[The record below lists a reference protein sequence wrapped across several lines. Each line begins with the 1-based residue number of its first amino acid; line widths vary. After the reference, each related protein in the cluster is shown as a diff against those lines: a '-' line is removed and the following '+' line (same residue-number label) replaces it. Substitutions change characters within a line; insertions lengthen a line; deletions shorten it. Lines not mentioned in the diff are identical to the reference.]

1 MNIPSRFEV
10 IEEEGQGEQ
19 ADIEEEEQVGEGSKR
34 VQAQRD
40 VASEARGAA
49 ADRRDDDFNEQ
60 EGVTSEDEPLL
71 ASLPAS
77 GQAITHQLI
86 SWESEDAYLAEGRR
100 RTPLQHQAISEEL
113 RTLKIDEDD
122 VHISLEHVS
131 NVFLRTPDGSTLRG
145 MEARIEF
152 RKDATPEQFDRYLG
166 KFHSPYRHSLLTRLQ
181 RDKSIEVVILGSQ
194 ITPEKAKPVNFLR
207 VVCRHTFL
215 GYVKSHWRTQ
225 SEGFFDSP
233 DGICD
238 AVSGGEMLSLPFFK
252 KFLKQHIGKP
262 EPHLVGTKEGDLT
275 WRICR
280 LTVTGGFFMQSN
292 EAPVALR
299 SDPGASLLGAGGS
312 SASVA
317 RVLKRPLNAI
327 ERFRRN
333 LQTCVPRPLQSKG
346 FNQPRKDG
354 QRPKKRRETGQQPGK
369 PAAGGPLQKQAGPG
383 KGGGAAKKFDGSILD
398 YLRQRLPS
406 PNCLTQ
412 LLTRDVMLSYLL
424 SPAIAAGQIGA
435 NEPPPRTPSEVE
447 ERVFSHCVQR
457 RIRELHCGETLSDMT
472 DEAERM
478 RQELTAALPAPGPGA
493 PDSPDEG
500 RYWTATYF
508 LHHASPFDTA
518 HLKVLCSNA
527 HSLMAQLLGRIAE
540 ASKERDKPRVT
551 ADALAD
557 KVLQVITAG
566 PDEGA
571 GEPQTPKAPFAS
583 EAHIAIAHAI
593 SLQIYWNAT
602 RENSP
607 PKDLLLQ
614 YLRLK
619 GDATTVIF
627 VTAPLM
633 LRVNRAKPEL
643 KRKVLLDAAAYFL
656 SDECSLVD
664 VHGPDASVRSWRVS
678 KPASA

>member
-1 MNIPSRFEV
+1 M

-19 ADIEEEEQVGEGSKR
+19 ADIEEEEQVGEGSRRK
-34 VQAQRD
+34 QAQRD

-49 ADRRDDDFNEQ
+49 ADRRDDDFSEQ

-86 SWESEDAYLAEGRR
+86 NWESDDAYLAEVRK

-113 RTLKIDEDD
+113 RTLNIDVEGEFED
-122 VHISLEHVS
+122 VRISLEHVS
-131 NVFLRTPDGSTLRG
+131 NVFLKISDGSTLRG
-145 MEARIEF
+145 MEARIDF

-166 KFHSPYRHSLLTRLQ
+166 RFHSPHRHSLLTRLQ

-194 ITPEKAKPVNFLR
+194 ITPDKQKNFNFLR

-238 AVSGGEMLSLPFFK
+238 AVSGGEMLNLAFFK
-252 KFLKQHIGKP
+252 EFRKKHIGKP
-262 EPHLVGTKEGDLT
+262 EPHNVGTKECDLT

-317 RVLKRPLNAI
+317 RVVKRPLTAV

-333 LQTCVPRPLQSKG
+333 LQTCVPRPWQSKG
-346 FNQPRKDG
+346 SNQPGKDG
-354 QRPKKRRETGQQPGK
+354 QRPMRRRKTGQQPGK
-369 PAAGGPLQKQAGPG
+369 PAAEGPLQKQAGPG
-383 KGGGAAKKFDGSILD
+383 KGGGTTKKCNETIMDLV
-398 YLRQRLPS
+398 RQRLPS

-412 LLTRDVMLSYLL
+412 LLTRDVMLGLLL

-435 NEPPPRTPSEVE
+435 DEPPPSTPSEVE
-447 ERVFSHCVQR
+447 QRVFSHCVQR
-457 RIRELHCGETLSDMT
+457 RIRELHCDSPLSDMT

-508 LHHASPFDTA
+508 LHNASSFDTP

-527 HSLMAQLLGRIAE
+527 HSQMASMLGRIAE
-540 ASKERDKPRVT
+540 ASKEQDKPRVD
-551 ADALAD
+551 AEALAD
-557 KVLQVITAG
+557 KVLQVIAAA

-571 GEPQTPKAPFAS
+571 GVPQAPAAPFSS
-583 EAHIAIAHAI
+583 EACTAIAHAI

-643 KRKVLLDAAAYFL
+643 KRQVLLDAAAYFL
-656 SDECSLVD
+656 SDQCNLVD
-664 VHGPDASVRSWRVS
+664 VHRPDACVRGWVMPHS
-678 KPASA
+678 ASA